1 MARKITGRRT
11 GATLVEAMIS
21 AVVTVLVVGTATGV
35 WLAGAKSWYRG
46 AGKIDSET
54 QSRKAVKLVTNE
66 LAEAMMV
73 TVDADGYGITFQKPA
88 KDNTGFYKTDIL
100 GQPVSD
106 GFDRR
111 IWLDGT
117 KLKYLSPQGT
127 RVLSTVVIKTD
138 PLSSGGSQTYKVFTP
153 GNGSICRQVT
163 VMVATRTVGAGAE
176 KVTGRNRE
184 IVFLRNIYDT
194 TR

>member
-1 MARKITGRRT
+1 MARTMKNRRS
-11 GATLVEAMIS
+11 GATLIEAMIS
-21 AVVTVLVVGTATGV
+21 AVVTVMVVGTATGV

-66 LAEAMMV
+66 LAEAMQV

-88 KDNTGFYKTDIL
+88 KDNTGSYKTDIM
-100 GQPVSD
+100 GQPISD

-127 RVLSTVVIKTD
+127 RILAKTVIKTD
-138 PLSSGGSQTYKVFTP
+138 PFSSNGSQTYKVFTA

-163 VMVATRTVGAGAE
+163 VMVVSQTTGAGKE